1 MNVLAESRGINMN
14 RGFLSNAELRTPMG
28 RLFYT
33 LAVIFLLVVS
43 LMVLFPFIFA
53 FTSGLKGNIEI
64 YNSGMNLLPENP
76 QWENYTSAWSRFEM
90 ARLFGNT
97 IWIVGVA
104 VVLRLAVSAAAAYSL
119 SHLKPIGSKWITS
132 GLLLTLMVPGMAY
145 FVPLYVTISDIP
157 ILHVN
162 LLNNY
167 WGLWLPYCVDAFG
180 IFVLKTFFDNIPT
193 EIIDSARVDGA
204 SAWQN
209 FLYIVLPLS
218 RSIMIVLAVVSFVGI
233 WKDYLLPMLVITNPA
248 MQPITV
254 RLFTLMDNNYGVN
267 LQMAASFIA
276 LLPPLVIALVL
287 QRYMTMGLTIGA
299 VKG

>member
-1 MNVLAESRGINMN
+1 MSANPSPPVAPAGSNRLLSLDVFRGVTIASMMLVNNPGSWSAAYPPLLHAEWHGWT
-14 RGFLSNAELRTPMG
+14 FTD
-28 RLFYT
+28 T
-33 LAVIFLLVVS
+33 V
-43 LMVLFPFIFA
+43 FPFF
-53 FTSGLKGNIEI
+53 L
-64 YNSGMNLLPENP
+64 
-76 QWENYTSAWSRFEM
+76 
-90 ARLFGNT
+90 
-97 IWIVGVA
+97 WIVGVA
-104 VVLRLAVSAAAAYSL
+104 VVLRLVVSAAAAYSL
-119 SHLKPIGSKWITS
+119 SHLKPFGAKWVTT

-157 ILHVN
+157 IIHVN
-162 LLNNY
+162 LLNSY

-193 EIIDSARVDGA
+193 EIIDSAKVDGA
-204 SAWQN
+204 SAWQT
-209 FLYIVLPLS
+209 FLNIVLPLS

-233 WKDYLLPMLVITNPA
+233 WKDYLLPMLVITDPS

-276 LLPPLVIALVL
+276 LLPPLIIALVM
-287 QRYMTMGLTIGA
+287 QRYMTMGLTIGG